1 MAVKGVITRLIPGK
15 DFFFID
21 KDYFCHFSK
30 VSFEP
35 QIGMEVEY
43 EQAQNRDGKPEARNV
58 KPIGK
63 IVSSTDFFSQY
74 LDELSKGYF
83 IEKGFI
89 KKEFILELPK
99 GLSVLFG
106 KNPAVNKSAQIRKY
120 FDFCRKI
127 EGIYKVQKNF
137 NYVVSELPR
146 LNYHIHNALNK
157 KPPLI
162 SKEFCEFIEKNVEMA
177 IVSEDNFLKG
187 FIIHFESVIGY
198 SKN

>member
-74 LDELSKGYF
+74 LDELNVLTINKDGNEESKKL
-83 IEKGFI
+83 ER
-89 KKEFILELPK
+89 ILHPL
-99 GLSVLFG
+99 VCQVIY
-106 KNPAVNKSAQIRKY
+106 NIRK
-120 FDFCRKI
+120 
-127 EGIYKVQKNF
+127 
-137 NYVVSELPR
+137 
-146 LNYHIHNALNK
+146 
-157 KPPLI
+157 
-162 SKEFCEFIEKNVEMA
+162 
-177 IVSEDNFLKG
+177 
-187 FIIHFESVIGY
+187 
-198 SKN
+198 

>member
-63 IVSSTDFFSQY
+63 IVNSSDFFSQY

-89 KKEFILELPK
+89 RKEFILELPK
-99 GLSVLFG
+99 ELASLFS
-106 KNPAVNKSAQIRKY
+106 KNPALNKSTQIRKY
-120 FDFCRKI
+120 FDYCRKI
-127 EGIYKVQKNF
+127 EGIFKVKKNF

-162 SKEFCEFIEKNVEMA
+162 SKEFCEFVEKNVELA
-177 IVSEDNFLKG
+177 IQSEENFLKG
-187 FIIHFESVIGY
+187 FINHFEAVIGY